1 MRHHESSRANALAS
15 GAIGANSRP
24 FLTLVVAIGYV
35 HLLQRIAQTLQAAL
49 LSWQLV
55 VVRFEGGVVLEIL
68 MAGGWAM
75 LPILI
80 CSAAALAII
89 LERFWTLRR
98 KAVVPAGLG
107 NEVRE
112 WARTRKLDPEHLNAL
127 RTNSPLG
134 ELLAAALTVRN
145 RPREIIKER
154 VEDTGRHVVHRL
166 ERFLNTLGTIALI
179 SPLLGLLGTV
189 FGLIRMF
196 FSVMI
201 SGVGDPLKMAG
212 GIGEA
217 LVCTASG
224 LCVAIPAYVFHRY
237 FRSRVSGL
245 VVEMERQ
252 VFMLTDELTAG
263 SEIAPASAA
272 TAPVRVARTAG

>member
-1 MRHHESSRANALAS
+1 
-15 GAIGANSRP
+15 
-24 FLTLVVAIGYV
+24 
-35 HLLQRIAQTLQAAL
+35 
-49 LSWQLV
+49 
-55 VVRFEGGVVLEIL
+55 
-68 MAGGWAM
+68 MAGSWAI
-75 LPILI
+75 LPIVL
-80 CSAAALAII
+80 CSAVALAII
-89 LERFWTLRR
+89 LERFWTLRSN
-98 KAVVPAGLG
+98 AVVPPGLG
-107 NEVRE
+107 DEVRE
-112 WARTRKLDPEHLNAL
+112 WARTRRLDPQHLDAL

-134 ELLAAALTVRN
+134 ELLAAALSVRN

-196 FSVMI
+196 FAVMV

-217 LVCTASG
+217 LICTAAG
-224 LCVAIPAYVFHRY
+224 LCVAIPAYAFHRY
-237 FRSRVSGL
+237 FRGRVADL

-252 VFMLTDELTAG
+252 VFLLTDELTAT
-263 SEIAPASAA
+263 SEAPAAA
-272 TAPVRVARTAG
+272 GPAAVRVARTAS